1 MKEIID
7 MTDRELLEE
16 LVEAKRKQDR
26 REKTRWIILGVFLLV
41 LIDLGFRFIPPSI
54 TTLQSIVQALNEL
67 NGYGEQIG
75 QSLQALDGLNIDPQK
90 LNETLEKLNS
100 LQIDP
105 QKIEDLMDQI
115 ATISALLD
123 QLGSF
128 FR

>member
-26 REKTRWIILGVFLLV
+26 REKTRWIILGVFV
-41 LIDLGFRFIPPSI
+41 LILIYLGFRFIPPIIATIKSI
-54 TTLQSIVQALNEL
+54 QQGLEQL

-115 ATISALLD
+115 ASISELLD
-123 QLGSF
+123 KLGSF

>member
-41 LIDLGFRFIPPSI
+41 LIYLGFRFIPPI
-54 TTLQSIVQALNEL
+54 IATLQSIEQALNEL

>member
-26 REKTRWIILGVFLLV
+26 REKTRWIILGVFV
-41 LIDLGFRFIPPSI
+41 LILICLGIRFIPPIIATVKSI
-54 TTLQSIVQALNEL
+54 QQGLEQLNA
-67 NGYGEQIG
+67 YGEQIG
-75 QSLQALDGLNIDPQK
+75 KSLEALDGLNIDPQK
-90 LNETLEKLNS
+90 LNETLEQLNS

-115 ATISALLD
+115 ASISELLD
-123 QLGSF
+123 KFGSF